1 MVATISKKVLVLNR
15 NWCAVGLIGLP
26 RAMTLL
32 FSQYEDGEPKAKIIT
47 PPPKGSYEVWDWSDW
62 SNLRPEIGEDGLVS
76 TSKVYKIPEVLI
88 LSRYNSLPKQKVN
101 FCRRSIWK
109 RDDYSCQYCGRKPDH
124 DECTLD
130 HILPKSLGGETS
142 WTNCVLACYQCNSQK
157 ADKRPEDAFRPK
169 DKKKARRWIGPSPM
183 KLIKEP
189 KKPEYSIIKDKIKI
203 LDTWKHWLDK
213 MYWEIPL
220 DNDMDDFEV

>member
-101 FCRRSIWK
+101 FCRTCLYLK
-109 RDDYSCQYCGRKPDH
+109 
-124 DECTLD
+124 
-130 HILPKSLGGETS
+130 
-142 WTNCVLACYQCNSQK
+142 N
-157 ADKRPEDAFRPK
+157 
-169 DKKKARRWIGPSPM
+169 
-183 KLIKEP
+183 
-189 KKPEYSIIKDKIKI
+189 
-203 LDTWKHWLDK
+203 
-213 MYWEIPL
+213 
-220 DNDMDDFEV
+220 